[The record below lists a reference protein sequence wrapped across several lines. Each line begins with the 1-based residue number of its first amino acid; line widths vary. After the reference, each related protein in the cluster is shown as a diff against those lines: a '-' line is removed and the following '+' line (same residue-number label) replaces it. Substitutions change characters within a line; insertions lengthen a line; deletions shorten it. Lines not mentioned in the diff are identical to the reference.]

1 MKRRALLLGSA
12 ATALAG
18 SLLSVS
24 ALAQTQQNSDVA
36 EIEQI
41 VVTGSRIARTDLT
54 SSSPVAVV
62 SAEEFRISG
71 TVNVEQL
78 LNTMPQLIPATT
90 AFSNNPG
97 NGAATLDLRGLGTTR
112 TMILVNNRRYMFFD
126 ANQITDVNTI
136 PSALIESTEVVT
148 GGASA
153 VYGSDAVA
161 GVVNFKLKQN
171 FQGIELSGQ
180 YDITSR
186 GDADRANI
194 DLTMGGNFADGRG
207 NVVLF
212 MNYFDRDPVFQDA
225 RNFSTNALID
235 DEDANGNPALVPG
248 GSASV
253 PNGRFTGPNAGD
265 VNQALRP
272 GLITALNNANLGSL
286 GGLGFLPDNSGRNAT
301 PFNNPGDL
309 FNYAPDNFL
318 QLPQERWL
326 IGTMASFDINDKIE
340 AYAEGTFANNR
351 VDSELAPTPI
361 TGNFLFNVNNPFLSP
376 AMQEVLRQN
385 DLAEGTITGT
395 VRDDVTGALINPG
408 TLTLAGTAGDGQT
421 TLGIGRRLEEVGPR
435 QNLDERNSWRVV
447 TGVRGD
453 LGDFSDTMFKNM
465 SYDAYYMFS
474 RTLNTQRQFGNVS
487 RSRFQQALLT
497 NEDGTACA
505 DPSSGCVPINI
516 FGPNITPEAAGFV
529 RINATNVEESQLQ
542 VASGVISG
550 DIIDLP
556 AGTMG
561 AAFGFEWRSVSAR
574 FSPDFALSSGDVVGF
589 NAGQPTQGGYDVWE
603 LFGEVRVP
611 VVADLPFAK
620 RVELNGAFRYSDY
633 DLDNVGGVWTYAG
646 GVDWR
651 VTDDVMFRGQFQ
663 RAVRAP
669 NVQELFGGQAQGFP
683 GAIDP
688 CSSRFTG
695 ERTQALRDICV
706 ASGVPAGS
714 VFGAIQPNSQI
725 QGLFGGNPDLR
736 EEESDTFTIGA
747 VITPRA
753 IPGLSI
759 TIDYYNI
766 EIDDAI
772 SVLGG
777 SLNNLLDLCFNVSQN
792 INDPLCQAV
801 NRGPDGV
808 IQEPNFV
815 EVLNANIGK
824 IETDG
829 IDVQIAYSM
838 DLGRGLLSETSSLDF
853 AFAGTWLNSFDVT
866 PVATIP
872 DRIDRCAGTFGN
884 TCGEPLPEFKTTSRV
899 TYRTGP
905 LNVSMRWRWIDSTRD
920 DQLLNPNASAEDLA
934 APKLASQHYFD
945 LSSTYDVMQNLQIY
959 GGVDNIFDNKPPLVG
974 DSAEQANTFPG
985 TFDVLGTRFFMGAT
999 VRF

>member
-1 MKRRALLLGSA
+1 MSRNGPMKRRALLLGSA

-24 ALAQTQQNSDVA
+24 ALAQTQQNSEVA

-54 SSSPVAVV
+54 SSSPVSVV
-62 SAEEFRISG
+62 TAEEFRISG

-78 LNTMPQLIPATT
+78 LNTMPQLIPAAT

-97 NGAATLDLRGLGTTR
+97 GGAATLDLRGLGVTR
-112 TMILVNNRRYMFFD
+112 TLILVNNRRYMFFD

-153 VYGSDAVA
+153 VYGSDAIA
-161 GVVNFKLKQN
+161 GVINFKLKDD
-171 FQGIELSGQ
+171 FQGIELGGQ

-212 MNYFDRDPVFQDA
+212 MNYFDRDPVMQDA
-225 RNFSTNALID
+225 RDFSTNALID
-235 DEDANGNPALVPG
+235 NVDANGNPALVAG

-286 GGLGFLPDNSGRNAT
+286 GGLGFLPDNSGRNAS

-318 QLPQERWL
+318 QVPQERWL

-351 VDSELAPTPI
+351 VNTELAPTPI

-376 AMQEVLRQN
+376 ELQEVLRQT
-385 DLAEGTITGT
+385 DLSEGTITGT
-395 VRDDVTGALINPG
+395 TRDDDGNLINPG

-447 TGVRGD
+447 TGLRGD

-465 SYDAYYMFS
+465 TYDAYYMFS

-505 DPSSGCVPINI
+505 DTSSDCVPINI

-556 AGTMG
+556 AGTAG
-561 AAFGFEWRSVSAR
+561 AAFGFEYRSVSAR
-574 FSPDFALSSGDVVGF
+574 FSLISPCRQVMWSASMPVS
-589 NAGQPTQGGYDVWE
+589 PP
-603 LFGEVRVP
+603 RV
-611 VVADLPFAK
+611 AMMCGNCLAK
-620 RVELNGAFRYSDY
+620 F
-633 DLDNVGGVWTYAG
+633 
-646 GVDWR
+646 
-651 VTDDVMFRGQFQ
+651 
-663 RAVRAP
+663 
-669 NVQELFGGQAQGFP
+669 
-683 GAIDP
+683 
-688 CSSRFTG
+688 
-695 ERTQALRDICV
+695 
-706 ASGVPAGS
+706 
-714 VFGAIQPNSQI
+714 VF
-725 QGLFGGNPDLR
+725 L
-736 EEESDTFTIGA
+736 
-747 VITPRA
+747 
-753 IPGLSI
+753 
-759 TIDYYNI
+759 
-766 EIDDAI
+766 
-772 SVLGG
+772 
-777 SLNNLLDLCFNVSQN
+777 
-792 INDPLCQAV
+792 
-801 NRGPDGV
+801 
-808 IQEPNFV
+808 
-815 EVLNANIGK
+815 
-824 IETDG
+824 
-829 IDVQIAYSM
+829 
-838 DLGRGLLSETSSLDF
+838 
-853 AFAGTWLNSFDVT
+853 
-866 PVATIP
+866 
-872 DRIDRCAGTFGN
+872 
-884 TCGEPLPEFKTTSRV
+884 
-899 TYRTGP
+899 
-905 LNVSMRWRWIDSTRD
+905 
-920 DQLLNPNASAEDLA
+920 
-934 APKLASQHYFD
+934 
-945 LSSTYDVMQNLQIY
+945 
-959 GGVDNIFDNKPPLVG
+959 
-974 DSAEQANTFPG
+974 
-985 TFDVLGTRFFMGAT
+985 
-999 VRF
+999 